1 MSDSDVDLPESI
13 ELAWGLRE
21 RPGKGPKRSLTL
33 DQVLAAGIRV
43 AEADGLAA
51 VSMSRVAG
59 ELGVATMSLYRYVPA
74 KHDLLD
80 LMADAAYGPPPQ
92 ARRPDEDWRPALA
105 RWASGNIEAIRRHP
119 WIRHVPVGG
128 PPMGPN
134 QVRWLEHGLAALRG
148 TGLHANERVS
158 TVLLV
163 SGYARNWA
171 TLTAD
176 IAEAAAR
183 AGQSAEELGVRY
195 WQQLDRLTRGG
206 SYPEI
211 RGLLTEELAEDT
223 EEFDAEWRFG
233 LDRLLDGIEVLVRER
248 AATA

>member
-33 DQVLAAGIRV
+33 EQVLAAGIKV

-51 VSMSRVAG
+51 VSMSRVAS

-74 KHDLLD
+74 KLDLLD
-80 LMADAAYGPPPQ
+80 LMADAAYGAPPEP
-92 ARRPDEDWRPALA
+92 RRPDEGWRPALA
-105 RWASGNIEAIRRHP
+105 RWAAGNIEAIRRHP

-134 QVRWLEHGLAALRG
+134 GVRWLEHGLAALRG
-148 TGLHANERVS
+148 TGLRADERVS

-176 IAEAAAR
+176 LAEAAAR
-183 AGQSAEELGVRY
+183 AGQSPEELGVRY
-195 WQQLDRLTRGG
+195 WQQLERLTRGG

-211 RGLLTEELAEDT
+211 RQLFTEEIVEDT

-233 LDRLLDGIEVLVRER
+233 LDRLLDGIEALVRAR
-248 AATA
+248 STA